1 MHGKVEILMSKP
13 VETDPARPEAPAP
26 IVLVPKPP
34 RPAAPAKPRSGKR
47 WLIAGL
53 LLLVLI
59 AAAGA
64 TWWYANSGGTVRYT
78 TAAVG
83 RGDVTRAVTATGTV
97 NPVLTIIVGSYV
109 SGVIQDIHCDYNTA
123 VKKGQICATIDP
135 RPYQSVVNQ
144 NKANL
149 DVAKAQLEKDTAT
162 LTYAKQLYDR
172 NVRLAATN
180 AISKDALDNAKSGLD
195 QASAQVGVDQAT
207 IEQRQAQ
214 LEAAQINLGY
224 TKIVSP
230 VDGTVVSRNV
240 TIGQTVAAS
249 FQTPTLFLIATD
261 LTKMQVDT
269 NVSESDIGGIKDRN
283 KAIFTVDAF
292 PNRTFQGTVGQVR
305 QSPQNVQNVVTYD
318 VVVSVDNPDLLLKPG
333 MTAAN
338 RIVIAERNKVLRV
351 PSQALRYSPA
361 GLAGARGQ
369 RGVTAPSTNGTREAQ
384 VYVLRDGKPVAVP
397 VTAGLDDDSFTEIVK
412 GDLKAGEQVI
422 TTEQRNSSSRS
433 SSNAASAPRLR
444 L

>member
-1 MHGKVEILMSKP
+1 MTKP
-13 VETDPARPEAPAP
+13 VETDPARPEAPKP
-26 IVLVPKPP
+26 IVLVPKAP
-34 RPAAPAKPRSGKR
+34 RPAPAKSSTGTR
-47 WLIAGL
+47 WIIAGVVVLLLIA
-53 LLLVLI
+53 V
-59 AAAGA
+59 AGA
-64 TWWYANSGGTVRYT
+64 TWWYAGSGGTVRYT
-78 TAAVG
+78 TAAVS
-83 RGDVTRAVTATGTV
+83 RGNVTRAVVATGTV

-109 SGVIQDIHCDYNTA
+109 SGVIREINCDFNTE
-123 VKKGQICATIDP
+123 VKKGQICAQIDP

-149 DVAKAQLEKDTAT
+149 DVAKAQLEKDRAT
-162 LTYAKQLYDR
+162 LTYAQQIYDR
-172 NVRLAATN
+172 NARLAATN
-180 AISKDALDNAKSGLD
+180 AISKDALDNAKSILD
-195 QASAQVGVDQAT
+195 QARAQVGVDQAT

-224 TKIVSP
+224 TNIVSP

-261 LTKMQVDT
+261 LTKMQADT
-269 NVSESDIGGIKDRN
+269 NVSESDIGGIKEGD
-283 KAIFTVDAF
+283 KALFTVDAF
-292 PNRTFQGTVGQVR
+292 PNRTFQGTVTQVR

-318 VVVSVDNPDLLLKPG
+318 VVVSVDNPDLTLKPG

-338 RIVIAERNKVLRV
+338 RIVTSERENVLRV
-351 PSQALRYSPA
+351 PSQALRYSPE
-361 GLAGARGQ
+361 GLAGARGLRSQ
-369 RGVTAPSTNGTREAQ
+369 RGVTAKPSANGTRSGR

-412 GDLKAGEQVI
+412 GDLQPGEQVI
-422 TTEQRNSSSRS
+422 ITEQRNG
-433 SSNAASAPRLR
+433 SSNGRAAAAPRLR